1 MEINLLLLAI
11 ALVYLLFYI
20 GCWIYVVNSGESDL
34 MLGVI
39 AWSTVIGGTLI
50 LLGGIVAGFSN
61 KGVNTFN
68 VALGSQSTYN
78 PKSVEMEEMEEM
90 KEM

>member
-11 ALVYLLFYI
+11 SLVYLLFYI
-20 GCWIYVVNSGESDL
+20 GCWIYVVNNGEVEL

-50 LLGGIVAGFSN
+50 LLGGIVAGF
-61 KGVNTFN
+61 KGPRAVTLRTN
-68 VALGSQSTYN
+68 
-78 PKSVEMEEMEEM
+78 
-90 KEM
+90 